1 MYKPLYM
8 GTEVK
13 VTSFDFHNHFE
24 KQWIRGILSSPLPRG
39 PERRRELPSVT
50 AGGARGCLPL
60 PGQSPGKGTQF
71 EERGK
76 GFPYIVIHYIVGLGE
91 WRREKKKKE
100 EEKGPEKKQREA
112 GGAEK
117 QEKGKR
123 HQKKTKSKTPKPT
136 QAETGRDYWGGGTRA
151 ASHRKRQR
159 VTL

>member
-1 MYKPLYM
+1 MSQL
-8 GTEVK
+8 E
-13 VTSFDFHNHFE
+13 
-24 KQWIRGILSSPLPRG
+24 G
-39 PERRRELPSVT
+39 PEAASLYQDNLQGLR
-50 AGGARGCLPL
+50 
-60 PGQSPGKGTQF
+60 KGTQF

-136 QAETGRDYWGGGTRA
+136 QAETGRDY
-151 ASHRKRQR
+151 
-159 VTL
+159 